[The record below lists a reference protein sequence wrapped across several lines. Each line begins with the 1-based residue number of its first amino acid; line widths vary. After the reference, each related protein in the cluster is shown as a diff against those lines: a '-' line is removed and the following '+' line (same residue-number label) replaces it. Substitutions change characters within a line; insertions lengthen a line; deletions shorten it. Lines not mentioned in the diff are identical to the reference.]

1 MSDNPARRI
10 DEARWKNLLSFSMRQ
25 KAIKLSS
32 WRSRSHAHD
41 TEARGVNA
49 RIYPLG
55 AHEPSSQGRCIRQE
69 NSPQL
74 LPSFVERVAMGSS
87 STRAYKSESNAVAMV
102 NFIKFEG
109 CSYKWVRGNFL
120 CRNTKKISNKICSFR
135 VSNFR
140 QTEFANL
147 SSILQLGWFRFTS
160 KRSAAGNSTRH
171 NFPLS

>member
-1 MSDNPARRI
+1 MSDNPARSI
-10 DEARWKNLLSFSMRQ
+10 DEARKNLLSFSMRQ

-55 AHEPSSQGRCIRQE
+55 AHEPSPQGRCIRQE

-87 STRAYKSESNAVAMV
+87 STRVYKSESNAMAMV
-102 NFIKFEG
+102 NFIKFER
-109 CSYKWVRGNFL
+109 CSYKWLISYAETRRRFGIKFVR
-120 CRNTKKISNKICSFR
+120 
-135 VSNFR
+135 
-140 QTEFANL
+140 TEFRISGKPSLQVRQVYCNL
-147 SSILQLGWFRFTS
+147 VNLDLRVNGQQLAILRATILR
-160 KRSAAGNSTRH
+160 
-171 NFPLS
+171 